1 VCRCLL
7 HVPEHPGSPTYCL
20 EHLIEGDYIKYNN
33 NCGFVE
39 GADAEDERVRDTPQA
54 FSHFTFEY
62 TKGQKIVV
70 DIQGVSGCGAWAR
83 GQRLRCQQSGARSQQ
98 WRGTRRLCRHHA
110 G

>member
-54 FSHFTFEY
+54 FSHFTFEH
-62 TKGQKIVV
+62 TQGQKIVV
-70 DIQGVSGCGAWAR
+70 DIQGVGDLYTDPQIHSVGKIGCVITFVGLS
-83 GQRLRCQQSGARSQQ
+83 LRD
-98 WRGTRRLCRHHA
+98 
-110 G
+110 

>member
-1 VCRCLL
+1 
-7 HVPEHPGSPTYCL
+7 VPEHPGSPTYCL

-70 DIQGVSGCGAWAR
+70 DIQGVSGCGLGLGGSDCAANR
-83 GQRLRCQQSGARSQQ
+83 AELGANNGEALGACVGIMLGESG
-98 WRGTRRLCRHHA
+98 GE
-110 G
+110 